1 MRGFNLM
8 VNPTRDLFDWSR
20 EWENFFDGGK
30 AGSVRQ
36 FVPAV
41 DVEEDET
48 HYLVNVEIP
57 GVAKDNI
64 KIEIKDSVLSISG
77 EKKFERTEKN
87 KNYYLSERS
96 SGRFERRFTL
106 PENVDADRVEA
117 IHADGVLK
125 VSIPKA
131 EAAKPK
137 VISIKAN

>member
-30 AGSVRQ
+30 AAPVRQ